1 MNKPNLLIVCATLA
15 LLHLEIGA
23 ARATGNGFNPALYT
37 EARRFGLDEGIL
49 NEMWRTKKPW
59 VNTKRSIDGTVTK
72 ETIWFSPN
80 GEKLHWKTDTKL
92 PVINNPVLTQIQDN
106 LNILSNNIRNQLQ
119 TTFGL
124 HSIYNNP
131 FVNPVGFGF
140 PDFNIFNNLNGNGQ
154 NNQFEVRELDSIP
167 CYCQQSGTP
176 NERSPGYIPNREEP
190 RIKDRNHGYIPSREE
205 PRMGDH
211 NPGYMPRRE
220 SDDRQS
226 FGGAPRVD
234 SNTNDRNPIRPD
246 DDNIWLPS
254 FTTTTQRTF
263 IPVPA
268 NAPATPAFQ
277 FDSQANNSDEPLWV
291 PVPDPTTT
299 QRSLVPLPTLA
310 PKDGGADTSIDDY
323 LAKVDIT
330 AADIADEDGML
341 VRTIVDEKG
350 RVLNASF
357 SLKTEEGRNVNSN

>member
-92 PVINNPVLTQIQDN
+92 P
-106 LNILSNNIRNQLQ
+106 LQ